1 MEFYFEPISHQE
13 GEALRQKSAK
23 KRGKKSKSKRK
34 KNTVSYRKLTE
45 QEKAQA
51 RADRE
56 YYRNWYNSIRKMK
69 AKSQRLA
76 DINQKIYS

>member
-1 MEFYFEPISHQE
+1 MEFYFEPISQEE
-13 GEALRQKSAK
+13 GEALRQKHAK

-34 KNTVSYRKLTE
+34 KNTASYRKLTE

>member
-1 MEFYFEPISHQE
+1 MDFYFEPISHEE
-13 GEALRQKSAK
+13 GEALRQK
-23 KRGKKSKSKRK
+23 RGKRSANKGKSKRK
-34 KNTVSYRKLTE
+34 KNTVTYRKMTE

-56 YYRNWYNSIRKMK
+56 YYNNWYNSIRKMK

-76 DINQKIYS
+76 DINQRIYS